1 MSIWSDM
8 EDRSAGISLSK
19 EDYNL
24 LYGGGELKQL
34 HKDTYKNMTYEIA
47 AKDFPYIDIISKLD
61 ISIFSGSSRVILC
74 DGKKTYELER
84 DYKRDYMINI
94 VHFFYECNKKG
105 DHIPDVQDGHLY
117 NIDELKSLAE
127 KLIDL
132 ILKAENNLFN
142 EVD

>member
-24 LYGGGELKQL
+24 LYGGGDLRQI
-34 HKDTYKNMTYEIA
+34 HSGIYRNMNYEIT
-47 AKDFPYIDIISKLD
+47 AKDFPSIEIISKLD
-61 ISIFSGSSRVILC
+61 ISIFSGSKQIILC
-74 DGKKTYELER
+74 DGKKTYEL
-84 DYKRDYMINI
+84 KRQTMSNSI
-94 VHFFYECNKKG
+94 HFYYNCNKEG
-105 DHIPDVQDGHLY
+105 DHIPGVQDGHLY
-117 NIDELKSLAE
+117 NLDELKSLAK

-142 EVD
+142 ETD

>member
-1 MSIWSDM
+1 MSIWSDI

-24 LYGGGELKQL
+24 LYGGGDLKLL
-34 HKDTYKNMTYEIA
+34 HKDTYKDMIYEIT
-47 AKDFPYIDIISKLD
+47 AKDFPCIKIISKLD
-61 ISIFSGSSRVILC
+61 ISIFSGSGQVILC
-74 DGKKTYELER
+74 DGKNTYEL
-84 DYKRDYMINI
+84 KRVPITISNS

-117 NIDELKSLAE
+117 NLDELKSLAE

-142 EVD
+142 EAD

>member
-24 LYGGGELKQL
+24 LYGGGNLRQL
-34 HKDTYKNMTYEIA
+34 HKDTYKDMTYKIG
-47 AKDFPYIDIISKLD
+47 AKDFPYIEIISKLG
-61 ISIFSGSSRVILC
+61 ISIFGGSSQVLLTD
-74 DGKKTYELER
+74 DGKAYELQREV
-84 DYKRDYMINI
+84 MSSS
-94 VHFFYECNKKG
+94 VHFYYNCNKKG
-105 DHIPDVQDGHLY
+105 DHIPGVQDGHLY
-117 NIDELKSLAE
+117 NLDELKSLAE

-142 EVD
+142 EAD

>member
-24 LYGGGELKQL
+24 LYGGGVLKQI
-34 HKDTYKNMTYEIA
+34 HKDTYKDMIYEIT
-47 AKDFPYIDIISKLD
+47 AKDFPYIEIISKIG
-61 ISIFSGSSRVILC
+61 ISIFSGSGQVILK
-74 DGKKTYELER
+74 DAKNTYEL
-84 DYKRDYMINI
+84 KRVPIFISNSI
-94 VHFFYECNKKG
+94 HFFYECNKE
-105 DHIPDVQDGHLY
+105 DDYIPDVQDGHLY
-117 NIDELKSLAE
+117 SLDELKSLAE

-142 EVD
+142 EAD

>member
-24 LYGGGELKQL
+24 LYGGGDLRLL
-34 HKDTYKNMTYEIA
+34 HKDTYKDMIYEIA
-47 AKDFPYIDIISKLD
+47 AKDFPYIEIISKLT
-61 ISIFSGSSRVILC
+61 ISIFSGSGQVILK
-74 DGKKTYELER
+74 DEKKTYELQR
-84 DYKRDYMINI
+84 QPMSSSI
-94 VHFFYECNKKG
+94 HFYYNCNKKG
-105 DHIPDVQDGHLY
+105 DYIPDVQDGHLY
-117 NIDELKSLAE
+117 NLDELKNLAQ

-132 ILKAENNLFN
+132 LLKAENDLFN

>member
-24 LYGGGELKQL
+24 LYGGGDLRQI
-34 HKDTYKNMTYEIA
+34 HSGIYRNMNYEIT
-47 AKDFPYIDIISKLD
+47 AKDFPSIEIISKLD
-61 ISIFSGSSRVILC
+61 ISIFSGSKQIILC
-74 DGKKTYELER
+74 DGKKTYEL
-84 DYKRDYMINI
+84 KRQTMSNSI
-94 VHFFYECNKKG
+94 HFYYNCNKEG
-105 DHIPDVQDGHLY
+105 DHIPGVQDGHLY
-117 NIDELKSLAE
+117 NLDELKSLAK

-142 EVD
+142 EAD

>member
-24 LYGGGELKQL
+24 LYGGEVLNQI
-34 HKDTYKNMTYEIA
+34 HKDTYKDMRYEIIA
-47 AKDFPYIDIISKLD
+47 RKFPCIEITSKLD
-61 ISIFSGSSRVILC
+61 ISIFSGSRQVILC
-74 DGKKTYELER
+74 DEKKTYELER
-84 DYKRDYMINI
+84 EYMFNS

-117 NIDELKSLAE
+117 SIDELKNLAE

-132 ILKAENNLFN
+132 ILKAESNLFN
-142 EVD
+142 ETD

>member
-24 LYGGGELKQL
+24 LYGGGDLRLL
-34 HKDTYKNMTYEIA
+34 HKDTYKDMIYEIT
-47 AKDFPYIDIISKLD
+47 AKDFPCIEIISKLT
-61 ISIFSGSSRVILC
+61 ISIFSGSGQVILK
-74 DGKKTYELER
+74 DEKKTYEMQR
-84 DYKRDYMINI
+84 QPMSSSI
-94 VHFFYECNKKG
+94 HFYYNCNKKG
-105 DHIPDVQDGHLY
+105 DYIPDVQDGHLY
-117 NIDELKSLAE
+117 NLDELKSLAK

-132 ILKAENNLFN
+132 LLKAENDLFN

>member
-24 LYGGGELKQL
+24 LYGGGDLKQI
-34 HKDTYKNMTYEIA
+34 HKDTYKNMRYEIIA
-47 AKDFPYIDIISKLD
+47 RKFPCIEIISKPD
-61 ISIFSGSSRVILC
+61 ISIFSGSRQVILC
-74 DGKKTYELER
+74 DEKKTYELER
-84 DYKRDYMINI
+84 EYMFNS
-94 VHFFYECNKKG
+94 VHFFYECNKKS

-117 NIDELKSLAE
+117 NLDELKSLAE

-142 EVD
+142 EAD

>member
-8 EDRSAGISLSK
+8 QDRSAGTSLSK

-24 LYGGGELKQL
+24 LYGGEDLRLL
-34 HKDTYKNMTYEIA
+34 HKDTYKDMIYEIT
-47 AKDFPYIDIISKLD
+47 AKDFPCIEIISKLD
-61 ISIFSGSSRVILC
+61 ISIFGGSGQVIIC
-74 DGKKTYELER
+74 DGKNTYEL
-84 DYKRDYMINI
+84 KRVPIFISNS

-117 NIDELKSLAE
+117 NLDELKSLAE

-142 EVD
+142 EAD